1 MSKGWKYL
9 KYFNIWFFWCIII
22 IILIFLTNN
31 SNANPEYKI
40 TWLLL
45 ELILFMFSYRFWEL
59 EIRDGI

>member
-9 KYFNIWFFWCIII
+9 KYFNRWFFWCILID
-22 IILIFLTNN
+22 ILIFLTNN

-59 EIRDGI
+59 ELKDG